1 MRLYRARRDRERIS
15 IQDQYA
21 ILGFISSGTY
31 GKVYKAQPRNPP
43 ESNHQ
48 DINLSSQSNDLVAIK
63 KFKPG
68 LVSSFLES
76 ISFLWSDL
84 SLNIKTSFFL
94 SFFFCENTS
103 TTDREGEVNY
113 TGISQSACREIMVS
127 IHNFSNDFKFQ
138 HSTFEPRL

>member
-1 MRLYRARRDRERIS
+1 MERFIKLNRE
-15 IQDQYA
+15 
-21 ILGFISSGTY
+21 ILQSQIIKTLTFHL
-31 GKVYKAQPRNPP
+31 NPT
-43 ESNHQ
+43 
-48 DINLSSQSNDLVAIK
+48 IWWLSK
-63 KFKPG
+63 
-68 LVSSFLES
+68 
-76 ISFLWSDL
+76 
-84 SLNIKTSFFL
+84 SLNQVWFQAFLNPSLSYGLILASILKQVSFFL